1 MANVVAGEEEAVF
14 AGLWCLKVTIKF
26 VDKVVTI
33 LLRGSQSSGHPLFD
47 NTGVAVV
54 VDLPV

>member
-1 MANVVAGEEEAVF
+1 MVITGNVEFVLASF
-14 AGLWCLKVTIKF
+14 WCLKVTIKF

-54 VDLPV
+54 VALPV